1 MNVIFTCYFL
11 NIDYRSCADFG
22 YEEINGI
29 SGYCFK
35 DYGVKKPYSE
45 AQNTCQN
52 DGGHLVQISTST
64 KLGSIQSF
72 MNLKSSMFK
81 YHSVAYKNNRILD
94 TLFDK

>member
-1 MNVIFTCYFL
+1 MYFL
-11 NIDYRSCADFG
+11 ITDYRSCADFG

-35 DYGVKKPYSE
+35 DNVEPKPYSE
-45 AQNTCQN
+45 AQSKCQN

-64 KLGSIQSF
+64 KHEYIKSF

-81 YHSVAYKNNRILD
+81 HIFCHSVK
-94 TLFDK
+94 